1 MTLCAFSLDYQVN
14 KYRLTPVSHSSLT
27 RCVTSISGTVLYMVH
42 VDVLHDPQGLLVILL
57 QAGRGFSSPQ
67 HVFFFTPKKELLP
80 TLASIKRAE
89 GVLGNETPDDPGLIL
104 MVMDYFF
111 EKHDGVFLV
120 METTATKADAEGKLQ
135 LVPSTDSTPVL
146 ISCGDILLAERYM
159 LAIDGQVV
167 SNCASFIGG
176 LAMLFASFYIFGIQ
190 YSAGTAA
197 TIDFI
202 QRCLFT
208 INPDRGHKAQA
219 VKSRRHS
226 INPKVLHFTNA
237 VQDYNTHSF

>member
-1 MTLCAFSLDYQVN
+1 MSVAYHRVEQ
-14 KYRLTPVSHSSLT
+14 
-27 RCVTSISGTVLYMVH
+27 
-42 VDVLHDPQGLLVILL
+42 
-57 QAGRGFSSPQ
+57 
-67 HVFFFTPKKELLP
+67 KELLP

>member
-57 QAGRGFSSPQ
+57 QARR
-67 HVFFFTPKKELLP
+67 ELLP

-219 VKSRRHS
+219 AKSRRHS